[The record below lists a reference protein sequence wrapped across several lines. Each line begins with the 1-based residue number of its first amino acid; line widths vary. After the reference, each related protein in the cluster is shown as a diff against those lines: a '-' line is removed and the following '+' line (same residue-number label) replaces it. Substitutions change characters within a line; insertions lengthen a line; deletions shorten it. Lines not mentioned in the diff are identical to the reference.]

1 MSSLSFPSIHIPLLK
16 HLALTIILILYSAIS
31 AASDGLTGQ
40 YWNYN
45 VVTNGYNFPTST
57 TSPNLSRI
65 DPTVNFSWSR
75 SSPDATINNDNYAV
89 RWQGEVQAIESG
101 IHLFSTQSDD
111 GVRLWVND
119 ELIIDNWTRH
129 GPRWDRGDPIT
140 LTADQRYSIKMEFFE
155 NTGGAVA
162 KLHWQTPSND
172 TRRVI
177 PQSQLYSTGSGPGP
191 ATCSI
196 DQVASNSTEFRGISG
211 SSDGNVIAVG
221 HNGLIYHYDGTSWD
235 REYSSDQDL
244 HAVSVVN
251 SSLAY
256 AAGHNGRV
264 LKFNGN
270 NWSIFGGTIDDEDL
284 NGISAESASDIWIV
298 GKKATLE
305 FWDGINWTDM
315 SGDSDA
321 DVDNNQEL
329 RGSWADAANFYAV
342 EKDGDL
348 YHYDKSLVSQSWAKI
363 DSCSN
368 IDDINM
374 DSKSIWGDGAGNIYI
389 AGKDKGAS
397 PKEATIL
404 RYNEDLGTCSKVFS
418 TTTEDKFEA
427 ISGYGSVIYA
437 VGKDGLVATNA
448 SGSWVESTQGSEDWK
463 AVWVSDT
470 ETPYFAGKRGYIST
484 CTPAPP
490 QNNLDHFKLSY
501 AKMGLTCLASPIN
514 IQACAD
520 AACTAL
526 ISDDVDI
533 TLSPA
538 TGWASNPVTISSG
551 QATLNLNHPA
561 PGNLPLDITASSITP
576 SNAQTCLA
584 DTSNDATCSITVS
597 DVGFVF
603 DVPTLTACKTSAN
616 ITIKALKQGDN
627 TTQCVSALT
636 GTKTLSFWSTY
647 DIPTSGQNNV
657 KINGTNIATSNAG
670 SNINLTF
677 DSNGEAQFTAQYNDA
692 GRLNLTARYDD
703 GNGLTM
709 TGADTFVSAPVAV
722 ISYTEESGAD
732 CTSQNANCSIFKK
745 AGQPFELKVKAAC
758 WTDDNDTDYTDNPET
773 PNFELASI
781 GISHNVLAPA
791 NGVNGQLSTNSLNF
805 ALSDDGIQSLQQTI
819 SEVGVFEFDLTLPSY
834 LGQALTTTNSPA
846 IGRFT
851 PDVFQTTTGSN
862 GTFGNS
868 ACTSF
873 SYSGQAFSYQTNPQL
888 TVTAYNA
895 ASPAVITQNYSGG
908 FAKLID
914 TDFIVTTPLSDAIQ
928 VGADAATLVGLSWQ
942 AATANL
948 TDNNNGTL
956 SFIFGND
963 NYTYFHEAN
972 SQIGPFNNAV
982 NLTFTRVRDSDNIAA
997 NTLPHTLQP
1006 AGEAIRFGRIAVDS
1020 AHGSELAAL
1029 TVGLRTEFFN
1039 GSDWLP
1045 NTQDQCTSLSL
1056 SNQVRLRTD
1065 GGNFQTGN
1073 STMTIQS
1080 GTTVATL
1087 ANPLISGN
1095 GRLSLS
1101 APGEN
1106 NQGYVDIQTNISTTH
1121 PWLLGDYDNTGIYND
1136 EAQGRESFGLFRGD
1150 DNIIFR
1156 RELY

>member
-1 MSSLSFPSIHIPLLK
+1 MPSLSFPSIHIPLIR
-16 HLALTIILILYSAIS
+16 HLVLTVALALYSAL
-31 AASDGLTGQ
+31 ATASDGLSGQ

-45 VVTNGYNFPTST
+45 VDGSDGRNVPTS
-57 TSPNLSRI
+57 SPDLSRI
-65 DPTVNFSWSR
+65 DPTVDFSWAR
-75 SSPDATINNDNYAV
+75 GSPDDGTIDNEYFTV
-89 RWQGEVQAIESG
+89 RWQGEVQATESG
-101 IHLFSTQSDD
+101 NHRFSTESDD

-119 ELIIDNWTRH
+119 QLIIENWTNH
-129 GPRWDRGDPIT
+129 GPRWDQSAQISLIT
-140 LTADQRYSIKMEFFE
+140 GERYSIKMEFYE
-155 NTGGAVA
+155 RTGGAVA
-162 KLHWQTPSND
+162 RLHWQTPSNN

-177 PQSQLYSTGSGPGP
+177 PQSQLYSQGSGGP
-191 ATCSI
+191 EAGTCSI
-196 DQVASNSTEFRGISG
+196 DQVASDGEEFRGISG
-211 SSDGNVIAVG
+211 SSDSNVIAVG
-221 HNGLIYHYDGTSWD
+221 HSGSFYHYDGTSWSQHPD
-235 REYSSDQDL
+235 SSDEDL
-244 HAVSVVN
+244 HSVSVVN
-251 SSLAY
+251 NSLAY

-264 LKFNGN
+264 LQFNGT
-270 NWSIFGGTIDDEDL
+270 NWSNFSSTNDDEDL
-284 NGISAESASDIWIV
+284 NGIWAESGNAIGIA

-305 FWDGINWTDM
+305 FSNGNIWIDV
-315 SGDSDA
+315 SGSSQA
-321 DVDNNQEL
+321 NVDNNQDL
-329 RGSWADAANFYAV
+329 RGVWADAENFYTV

-348 YHYDKSLVSQSWAKI
+348 YHITQSSQNWNKISTCSDAFDDMDAKGL
-363 DSCSN
+363 
-368 IDDINM
+368 
-374 DSKSIWGDGAGNIYI
+374 WGDGAGNIYI
-389 AGKDKGAS
+389 TGQDKDPS
-397 PKEATIL
+397 PKEASIF
-404 RYNEDLGTCSKVFS
+404 RYDEESNSCSKVFS

-448 SGSWVESTQGSEDWK
+448 SGSWVESIQGSEDWK
-463 AVWVSDT
+463 AVWVSNT
-470 ETPYFAGKRGYIST
+470 ETPYYAGKDGYITT

-501 AKMGLTCLASPIN
+501 AKMGLTCLASSIN

-520 AACTAL
+520 AACTTL

-561 PGNLPLDITASSITP
+561 PGNLPLNITASSITP
-576 SNAQTCLA
+576 SNDLACLA

-603 DVPTLTACKTSAN
+603 DVPTLTACKSSAN
-616 ITIKALKQGDN
+616 ITIKAMKQGSN

-636 GTKTLSFWSTY
+636 GTQTLSFWSAY

-709 TGADTFVSAPVAV
+709 TGVDTFVSAPVTV

-745 AGQPFELKVKAAC
+745 AGEPFELKVKAAC
-758 WTDDNDTDYTDNPET
+758 WTDDNDTDYSDNPET

-791 NGVNGQLSTNSLNF
+791 SGVNGQIGTNSLNF
-805 ALSDDGIQSLQQTI
+805 ALSDGGLHSLQQTI
-819 SEVGVFEFDLTLPSY
+819 SEVGVFEFSLTLPSY
-834 LGQALTTTNSPA
+834 LGQALTSTNSPA

-868 ACTSF
+868 ACSSF

-928 VGADAATLVGLSWQ
+928 VGADATTLLGLSWQ
-942 AATANL
+942 AAAANL

-956 SFIFGND
+956 TFTLGND
-963 NYTYFHEAN
+963 NYTYLHEAN
-972 SQIGPFNNAV
+972 SQIAPFNNAV
-982 NLTFTRVRDSDNIAA
+982 NLTFTRVRDSDNVVA
-997 NTLPHTLQP
+997 NTVPYTLQP

-1029 TVGLRTEFFN
+1029 TIGLRTEFFN

-1056 SNQVRLRTD
+1056 ANQVRLRTD
-1065 GGNFQTGN
+1065 GGNYQTGN
-1073 STMTIQS
+1073 STMSIQS
-1080 GTTVATL
+1080 GTSAATL
-1087 ANPLISGN
+1087 ATTLIGGN
-1095 GRLSLS
+1095 GAISLS
-1101 APGEN
+1101 APGED
-1106 NQGYVDIQTNISTTH
+1106 NQGYVDIQTNIATTH
-1121 PWLLGDYDNTGIYND
+1121 PWLLGDHDNTGIYND
-1136 EAQGRESFGLFRGD
+1136 ESQSRASFGLFKGD
-1150 DNIIFR
+1150 DNMIFR